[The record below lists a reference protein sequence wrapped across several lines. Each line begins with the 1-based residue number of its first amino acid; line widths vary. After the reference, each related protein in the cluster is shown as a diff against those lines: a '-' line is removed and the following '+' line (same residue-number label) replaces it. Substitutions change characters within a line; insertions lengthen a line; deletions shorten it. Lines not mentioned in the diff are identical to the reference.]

1 MMNLDIQRLSDEN
14 RHLIE
19 GFSCVETDEML
30 SGLNAKRGLAMKVL
44 KYQKAG
50 AVEVIEATKHEM
62 IDRETAVFLN
72 RVAKLD
78 LEFDE
83 KGDQVDM
90 CKAMEDNNRMREVTG
105 AIKGMQLMGASET
118 DIISKIVEN
127 YHVTKE
133 YVLALLAP
141 KQA

>member
-1 MMNLDIQRLSDEN
+1 MSDSDFEKFN
-14 RHLIE
+14 TKL
-19 GFSCVETDEML
+19 
-30 SGLNAKRGLAMKVL
+30 GLAMKVL

-50 AVEVIEATKHEM
+50 AVEVIEATNHEM

-78 LEFDE
+78 LEFDDKE
-83 KGDQVDM
+83 DQVDM
-90 CKAMEDNNRMREVTG
+90 CKAMEDNNKKREVTG
-105 AIKGMQLMGASET
+105 AIKGMRKLGAS
-118 DIISKIVEN
+118 DDNIITA
-127 YHVTKE
+127 VTEMYDVTRE